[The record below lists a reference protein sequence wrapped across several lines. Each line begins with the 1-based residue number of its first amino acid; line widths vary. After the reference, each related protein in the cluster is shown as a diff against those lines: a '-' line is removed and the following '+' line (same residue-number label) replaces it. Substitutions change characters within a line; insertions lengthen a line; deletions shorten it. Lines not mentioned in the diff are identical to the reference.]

1 MELTEILSAL
11 EENSERK
18 FPRLAVEE
26 AIAQQEAI
34 TPLLLK
40 TLEEA
45 RVNIEKIEKRPAY
58 FLHIYALYLLAQ
70 FREPKAYPLV
80 VDFFS
85 IPGNITLDVTGDL
98 VTEDLSRILASVQ
111 DGDLNPI
118 KQLIE
123 TPTVNEYVRGA
134 ALNSFL
140 TLVVQDVISREQ
152 ALQYFQSLF
161 STFEKAGPYMLTNL
175 IMAICSLYPTKELLQ
190 LIDQAYEKKLVDKF
204 FFARSDV
211 DYYLQLGLEGVLKE
225 LRQHDNYS
233 LVEDSVAEMEWWACF
248 KEAKPKSTPTIP
260 MPSNPIEKPR
270 NTFTIPMDQ
279 PANTPQEE
287 DFVAAPQN
295 LKSKAQ
301 KKKKRQMQKQSRKK
315 NRSKKK

>member
-1 MELTEILSAL
+1 MELNEILSAL
-11 EENSERK
+11 EENTSRK

-34 TPLLLK
+34 TPFLLK
-40 TLEEA
+40 ALEDA
-45 RVNIEKIEKRPAY
+45 KTNIEEIDKKPGY

-85 IPGNITLDVTGDL
+85 IPGNVTLDVTGDL
-98 VTEDLSRILASVQ
+98 VTEDLGRILASVYE
-111 DGDLNPI
+111 GDLNPI

-140 TLVVQDVISREQ
+140 TLAAQDVISRQQ
-152 ALQYFQSLF
+152 ALQYFQTLF
-161 STFEKAGPYMLTNL
+161 STFEKADSHMLTNL
-175 IMAICSLYPTKELLQ
+175 IMAICSLYPTEELLQ

-211 DYYLQLGLEGVLKE
+211 DYYLHLGREGVLKE
-225 LRQHDNYS
+225 LREDDNYS
-233 LVEDSVAEMEWWACF
+233 LVEDTVAEMEWWACF
-248 KEAKPKSTPTIP
+248 QEVKPKSTPTTP
-260 MPSNPIEKPR
+260 MPTIPREKPR
-270 NTFTIPMDQ
+270 STFTIPIDQ
-279 PANTPQEE
+279 PTSTPQIEE
-287 DFVAAPQN
+287 FWPAPQSP
-295 LKSKAQ
+295 KSKAQ